1 MHDCMHNL
9 LFHKRRIDQFCGWI
23 CGNVILGISCKWWR
37 DEHNEHHLFT
47 NTGVEGV
54 GPSDPQMI
62 EDGVWMQDPMIEQFY
77 HDIPPLARKLMARLQ
92 HLYFIPACVFVGPY
106 TIKFLSIV
114 FAGKRPIEHFGI
126 ALYFAYVAVL
136 LSYFPTWKEALI
148 FYAIGNMCLGVLSVQ
163 LLVSHYSKPWV
174 EKDTVKESGSW
185 AKRQV
190 ESVVD
195 ISCPQWLDWFHG
207 GLHLHSPHHLFPRMP
222 RCYYREVH
230 KEVIDMCKK
239 NQVPLE
245 VMPWF
250 EAIANT
256 LRHLRQVGELI
267 NSKKVD

>member
-1 MHDCMHNL
+1 MHNL
-9 LFHKRRIDQFCGWI
+9 LFHNRRVDQFCGWI
-23 CGNVILGISCKWWR
+23 CGNVILGISSKWWR

-77 HDIPPLARKLMARLQ
+77 HDIPPLARKLMARFQ

-114 FAGKRPIEHFGI
+114 FAGNRPMEHFGI

-136 LSYFPTWKEALI
+136 LSFFPTWKEALI
-148 FYAIGNMCLGVLSVQ
+148 FYAIGNTCLGVLSVQ

-185 AKRQV
+185 AKRQI

-195 ISCPQWLDWFHG
+195 ISCPPWLDWFHG

-239 NQVPLE
+239 NKVPLE

-256 LRHLRQVGELI
+256 VRHLRQVGELI